1 MVAAGALRWGGV
13 SLSLN
18 LSTPAAGRG
27 RDDRE
32 RPAPSPRRRAR
43 QSPANEA
50 ADVEPEVHDELYPAE
65 ERRGPIGADDPQPSP
80 AGPDDETLRFEPEG
94 EEERS

>member
-18 LSTPAAGRG
+18 LSTPAPGRG
-27 RDDRE
+27 ERE
-32 RPAPSPRRRAR
+32 RPGPAPRRRTR

-65 ERRGPIGADDPQPSP
+65 ERHGPIGADDPEPWT
-80 AGPDDETLRFEPEG
+80 AGPEDETLRFEPES